1 MTYLGVRALQ
11 RAGVRAAD
19 VIVRHADIRP
29 ADLQPTK
36 RKVMALGKS
45 KPLTRDEALVRMA
58 GLCARS
64 EQCASDIARKLR
76 TKGLSSADIA
86 SVIDELKER
95 SFLDEARYA
104 RSFARDKVRF
114 SAWGRRKIR
123 MHLLSRRIP
132 EHLVVEAFESV
143 GEEDYA
149 AAAARAARQKAASLD
164 LSLSD
169 DRIRLYRHLLLRGFE
184 SDVARSEIRRL
195 MTQ

>member
-1 MTYLGVRALQ
+1 MTYQGVRALQ

-104 RSFARDKVRF
+104 RSFARDKVWHR
-114 SAWGRRKIR
+114 
-123 MHLLSRRIP
+123 
-132 EHLVVEAFESV
+132 
-143 GEEDYA
+143 D
-149 AAAARAARQKAASLD
+149 AARYECICCRAGFRNIWLSKRSNLWARRTMRQLRPVRPVRK
-164 LSLSD
+164 
-169 DRIRLYRHLLLRGFE
+169 RHRSIFRSVMTE
-184 SDVARSEIRRL
+184 SGSIVIFSCVDSNPMWPEVRSEDL
-195 MTQ
+195 

>member
-1 MTYLGVRALQ
+1 
-11 RAGVRAAD
+11 
-19 VIVRHADIRP
+19 
-29 ADLQPTK
+29 
-36 RKVMALGKS
+36 
-45 KPLTRDEALVRMA
+45 
-58 GLCARS
+58 
-64 EQCASDIARKLR
+64 
-76 TKGLSSADIA
+76 
-86 SVIDELKER
+86 
-95 SFLDEARYA
+95 
-104 RSFARDKVRF
+104 
-114 SAWGRRKIR
+114 